1 MSKRPHNGGYGGR
14 RPFKKHGFQTA
25 RGGYAGYA
33 FKAPRRMF
41 VPGRDRTGG
50 YYGRFTNGELKFL
63 DTVVSDTPITAAM
76 VIQNL
81 TVIAEGNG
89 ESQRVGRK
97 VTIKSVHIKGV
108 ITLIP
113 ATDAANTSDKV
124 FGMLVQDMQTNGAAF
139 TALDLID
146 TNVIASFRN
155 LANSGRFK
163 VLYKKTFMFNAG
175 GAAPSGA
182 AFVFSS
188 AQRDVN
194 INKKCNI
201 VMEYDN
207 SATTGV
213 ITSVRSNN
221 LYWVTQSTN
230 GVTNSVLTARIRYS
244 DH

>member
-1 MSKRPHNGGYGGR
+1 MSKRKNGGSIYSLLPSSYQR
-14 RPFKKHGFQTA
+14 RRYSKKSAKQAF
-25 RGGYAGYA
+25 RKGY
-33 FKAPRRMF
+33 
-41 VPGRDRTGG
+41 DRTGG
-50 YYGRFTNGELKFL
+50 YYGRFTGMSGELKFL
-63 DTVVSDTPITAAM
+63 DTVVTDTPITAAM

-108 ITLIP
+108 MTLIP

-124 FGMLVQDMQTNGAAF
+124 FGMLVQDTQTNGAAF
-139 TALDLID
+139 TALDLLD
-146 TNVIASFRN
+146 SNVVASFRN
-155 LANSGRFK
+155 LANSSRFK
-163 VLYKKTFMFNAG
+163 VLYKKTFLFNAG

-188 AQRDVN
+188 SQRDVN

-221 LYWVTQSTN
+221 VYWVTQSTN
-230 GVTNSVLTARIRYS
+230 GVVNSVLTARIRYS

>member
-1 MSKRPHNGGYGGR
+1 MSKRPHGRGYGGPR
-14 RPFKKHGFQTA
+14 AFKTA
-25 RGGYAGYA
+25 RGGYSGYA
-33 FKAPRRMF
+33 FKPPRRMF

-50 YYGRFTNGELKFL
+50 YYGRFTSRGNGELKFK
-63 DTVVSDTPITAAM
+63 DTTVSDTPITTTM

-89 ESQRVGRK
+89 ESERVGRK

-108 ITLIP
+108 MTMVE
-113 ATDAANTSDKV
+113 ATSAANTTDKV
-124 FGMLVQDMQTNGAAF
+124 FGMLVQDTQTNGAAF
-139 TALDLID
+139 AATDLLDTD
-146 TNVIASFRN
+146 VVTSFRN
-155 LANSGRFK
+155 LANSKRFK
-163 VLYKKTFMFNAG
+163 ILMKKTWLFKAG

-182 AFVFSS
+182 AFVFS
-188 AQRDVN
+188 QDQKDVT

-201 VMEYDN
+201 EMEYDN

-221 LYWVTQSTN
+221 IYWVTQSS
-230 GVTNSVLTARIRYS
+230 GGFVNSVLTARIRYS

>member
-1 MSKRPHNGGYGGR
+1 MVKRKNGGSIYSLLPSSYQR
-14 RPFKKHGFQTA
+14 RRYSKKSAKQAF
-25 RGGYAGYA
+25 RKGY
-33 FKAPRRMF
+33 
-41 VPGRDRTGG
+41 DRTGG
-50 YYGRFTNGELKFL
+50 YYGRYTGQSGELKFL
-63 DTVVSDTPITAAM
+63 DTVVTDTPITAAM

-108 ITLIP
+108 MTLIP

-163 VLYKKTFMFNAG
+163 ILMKKTYMFKSG

-188 AQRDVN
+188 DQRNVN

-230 GVTNSVLTARIRYS
+230 GVVNSVLTARIRYS